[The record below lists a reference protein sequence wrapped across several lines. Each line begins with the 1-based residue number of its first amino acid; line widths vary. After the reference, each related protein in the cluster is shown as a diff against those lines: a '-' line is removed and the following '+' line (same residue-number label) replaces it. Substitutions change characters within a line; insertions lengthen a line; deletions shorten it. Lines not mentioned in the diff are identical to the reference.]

1 MTRTKRN
8 QAKHRRNSNKF
19 KNKLDATALI
29 IGGILTGMI
38 TDDATAL
45 VLLMLFATPLF
56 FTDRRVYTK

>member
-8 QAKHRRNSNKF
+8 QAKHRKDSNKF
-19 KNKLDATALI
+19 KNKLDATVLI
-29 IGGILTGMI
+29 IGGILTGML

-45 VLLMLFATPLF
+45 VLMMLFATPLF